1 VNGSYVTTITDSLN
15 NSVQYTNTITSI
27 GNTEITLNLALPSVL
42 RKQCNPSY
50 HTITTYHI
58 IQHHHLSLILVI

>member
-15 NSVQYTNTITSI
+15 NSVHTNTITSI
-27 GNTEITLNLALPSVL
+27 GTEITLNLALPSVL

-50 HTITTYHI
+50 HTITYVSYNTTPPS
-58 IQHHHLSLILVI
+58 SLILVI